1 MDARRRGLLR
11 GAGALA
17 AAAILPPLRASPGE
31 RLRFLAWEEP
41 PLLVVRGRTHSGPA
55 VDLVRAVAGRAG
67 VDHTLEVLP
76 VPRLLRVLE
85 HEPAVAVCITRLAAR
100 ERAFDWIGE
109 VHQDRFRFISV
120 GPPVHSL
127 AQASALRR
135 VGVRGGTSLHR
146 TLVDAGLVNLETV
159 PSEDQNVRKLVAG
172 RIDAWFS
179 NSFTAAARIRDAGF
193 APEAFR
199 MGRPV
204 ADNPLWMAASSRLPA
219 SVRAVLRRAFAEVAG
234 DGSLAAITA
243 PLAAVDAGNGAPAVP
258 TASPLALAAS
268 RPR

>member
-1 MDARRRGLLR
+1 MDARRRSLLQ
-11 GAGALA
+11 GAAALA
-17 AAAILPPLRASPGE
+17 AAATLPLRASPGE
-31 RLRFLAWEEP
+31 RVRFLAWEEP
-41 PLLVVRGRTHSGPA
+41 PLLVVRGRTPSGPA

-67 VDHTLEVLP
+67 VDSMLEVLP

-109 VHQDRFRFISV
+109 VYQDRFRFISV

-146 TLVDAGLVNLETV
+146 TLVDAGLINLETV

-179 NSFTAAARIRDAGF
+179 NTFTAPARIRDAGF

-199 MGRPV
+199 MGSPV
-204 ADNPLWMAASSRLPA
+204 ADNPLWMAASWRLPA
-219 SVRAVLRRAFAEVAG
+219 SVRALLRRSFKAVAR

-243 PLAAVDAGNGAPAVP
+243 PLAVIDAETHAPAG
-258 TASPLALAAS
+258 TAMPSPMAAFE
-268 RPR
+268 RR